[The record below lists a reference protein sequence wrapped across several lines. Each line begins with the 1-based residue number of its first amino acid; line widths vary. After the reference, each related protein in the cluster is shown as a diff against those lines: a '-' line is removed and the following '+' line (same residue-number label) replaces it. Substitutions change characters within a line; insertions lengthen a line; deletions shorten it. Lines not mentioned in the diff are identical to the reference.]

1 MSKQLSFTS
10 LEHTFRHELRGKLDK
25 CEDTFD
31 LERQFSRVVAE
42 FMRQALGGLVEV
54 ENEDISLTPQAKPYY
69 ALSPRLLGDPGF
81 MDIHGGSDL
90 SSILERFAEKARN
103 DYQHLAKKD
112 SPSDQKIRNPQR
124 G

>member
-1 MSKQLSFTS
+1 MNKQMSFTS
-10 LEHTFRHELRGKLDK
+10 LEHDFRHELRDKLDK

-54 ENEDISLTPQAKPYY
+54 ENEDISLAPKVKPYY
-69 ALSPRLLGDPGF
+69 TLSTRLLGDPGF
-81 MDIHGGSDL
+81 VEVNSSSDL
-90 SSILERFAEKARN
+90 SNILERFAEKARN
-103 DYQHLAKKD
+103 DYLHMEKKD
-112 SPSDQKIRNPQR
+112 SGSDQKIRNPQR